1 MTVVSVYN
9 HTARRF
15 MAGQNLA
22 ANTYRLML
30 CSAVTFNAANTTLAS
45 VTRTEIAGANGYT
58 TGGQALTGV
67 AITTVSTSGAR
78 FDADD
83 VIWTASGGSIAAEF
97 AILFNDSDADDAPLL
112 FIDFEEVKTAADG
125 IDFLVGWSASGIF
138 SSALAA

>member
-1 MTVVSVYN
+1 MTIALPYN

-22 ANTYRLML
+22 SHTYRLQL
-30 CSAVTFNAANTTLAS
+30 CSAATFDATNTTLVS
-45 VTRTEIAGANGYT
+45 VPRTQVAGVNGYT
-58 TGGQALTGV
+58 TGGQGLNNVT
-67 AITTVSTSGAR
+67 ITTVSTSAAR

-97 AILFNDSDADDAPLL
+97 AILYNDTDDDDAPLL

-125 IDFLVGWSASGIF
+125 IEFLVGWSTSGIF
-138 SSALAA
+138 TTALAA